1 MIQFHRLNEFHFF
14 GAPFVCSHLDL
25 FPFQSEVLNDLAA
38 SPHFSYA
45 REQTNSVAPMD
56 KSFED
61 LYSADKRQHVKTS
74 MGRSEIKR
82 LYEKPAPLSHR
93 LLSAFITVDEIANL
107 ENDTQEFN
115 LQFSND
121 NAHYGPN
128 SHVHAK
134 DLSKMDCPSELDYN
148 NQRNGIA
155 YDGFLP
161 TNNFRH
167 SNLQNFMPCDEP
179 VVENHASLHSCNG
192 SLSEYQKNDCN
203 LLQTMKGNSPYECQ
217 YENMSLDD
225 RILMEL
231 NSIGIYLDTMVCI
244 IQFVDILMLLLM
256 DESLT
261 DL

>member
-1 MIQFHRLNEFHFF
+1 M
-14 GAPFVCSHLDL
+14 GAPFVCSHLNL
-25 FPFQSEVLNDLAA
+25 FPFQSEVLNDLAT

-45 REQTNSVAPMD
+45 REQTNSVAPTD

-61 LYSADKRQHVKTS
+61 LYSDDKRQLVKTS
-74 MGRSEIKR
+74 MGRLEIKR
-82 LYEKPAPLSHR
+82 LYEKPPPLSHR
-93 LLSAFITVDEIANL
+93 LLSAFITVDEIANF
-107 ENDTQEFN
+107 ENDTQEEFN
-115 LQFSND
+115 LQCSND
-121 NAHYGPN
+121 NGHYDPN
-128 SHVHAK
+128 SHCAK

-155 YDGFLP
+155 YDGFLT

-167 SNLQNFMPCDEP
+167 SNLQNFMPCDDP
-179 VVENHASLHSCNG
+179 VVENHAFWNSCNG
-192 SLSEYQKNDCN
+192 SLSDYQKSDCN

-231 NSIGIYLDTMVCI
+231 NGLGIYLDTLVCI
-244 IQFVDILMLLLM
+244 QSVDILMLLLI